1 MIVGELRESVHTLFD
16 GHVIFRVVILSLSVN
31 IRRNKA
37 QCDNILKAVGKE
49 KELDNGPKPKSS
61 RERRALKKGK

>member
-1 MIVGELRESVHTLFD
+1 MNLPR
-16 GHVIFRVVILSLSVN
+16 FRVVILSLSVN

-37 QCDNILKAVGKE
+37 QCDSILKAVGKE